1 VFPRVRSWLSLGAPL
16 ELLSPLS
23 VARVVA
29 IVGLWAWPAA
39 ALSSSSIPA
48 VAVAGLC
55 LGSITSIMLL
65 LRRRELGAL
74 GCHIVAGS
82 TFVGVALLLWV
93 VSNVAATT
101 VAVGLVVVVSVFLG
115 LFVPP
120 RALVA
125 HHVVAAAMLAGAAA
139 DLGAATMATTAVAT
153 LIAGLAVGLTVAI
166 VTHTARRTSTVDPD
180 TGLPNGYGLGDRLA
194 PWLDEGPFVVATVLL
209 RGLGEAREALGY
221 TVGSELLRRVV
232 DDLAQVLPAGT
243 PIGRVEGDELVVALA
258 LFDHDGEDAITFGAT
273 TLANRLASA
282 IGSGRYLIDGIEV
295 TMRAHVGLAAAPTD
309 GTDVTELVRR
319 SSVTARR
326 ALESGRTHTRWDG
339 TTGAMTP
346 SDMALLADLRL
357 AVERGE
363 LWLAYQPQV
372 SPTNGRAVSVEALLR
387 WTSPRHG
394 FVAPGVF
401 IPLAERTG
409 LIDRLTEWV
418 LDEALDAQVR
428 WQSRNL
434 RLPVSV
440 NMSPLL
446 LSDPELPERIMHE
459 LVRRGVQPDRLA
471 IEVTETAAIDV
482 VQAVDRLRPLHER
495 GIRVSIDDFGTGY
508 TSLSVLPHLPL
519 DELKVDQRFVL
530 ASATSPAD
538 EAIVRSV
545 FELAH
550 RLGLEAVAEGVEN
563 EELSVRMRAIG
574 FDLVQGYHYAKPM
587 SETEL
592 LEYIDRQD
600 QMLADRPPM
609 SVIVTGEHRLVV
621 DDQSSVA

>member
-125 HHVVAAAMLAGAAA
+125 HHVVAAAMLAAAAA

-180 TGLPNGYGLGDRLA
+180 TGLPNAYGLGDRLA

-221 TVGSELLRRVV
+221 TVGSELLRRAV